1 MIASSP
7 YRLEFFLENETN
19 LSWVLIFKHIQFM
32 SDLVELNKKYK
43 TFQIVDF
50 VVSADLK
57 ASEKTDKYVDLATE
71 LRMLWKM
78 KMTVIIR
85 ALGTVQMSPGKGI
98 EEQEIRERVGSIQ
111 KTELLKTAGIL
122 RRVLEY

>member
-1 MIASSP
+1 M
-7 YRLEFFLENETN
+7 
-19 LSWVLIFKHIQFM
+19 SWVLIFKYIQFI

-43 TFQIVDF
+43 TFQIVEF
-50 VVSADLK
+50 VVSAGHKVDLE

-71 LRMLWKM
+71 LRMLGKM

-85 ALGTVQMSPGKGI
+85 ALGTVLMSPGKGI

>member
-7 YRLEFFLENETN
+7 YRLKFFLENETN

-50 VVSADLK
+50 VVSADHKVDLN

-85 ALGTVQMSPGKGI
+85 ALGTV
-98 EEQEIRERVGSIQ
+98 R
-111 KTELLKTAGIL
+111 
-122 RRVLEY
+122 